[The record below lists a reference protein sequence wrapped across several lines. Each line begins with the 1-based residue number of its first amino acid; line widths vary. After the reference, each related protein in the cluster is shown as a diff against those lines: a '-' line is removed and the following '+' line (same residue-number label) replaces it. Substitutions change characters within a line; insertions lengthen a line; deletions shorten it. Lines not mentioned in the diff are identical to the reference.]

1 LNYFDSPEGRA
12 YYTRPM
18 PPAPADHID
27 AFLLAS
33 RGAALDRSFVLGD
46 LPRVAE
52 AGASDGKISAQLRF
66 LKVDS
71 HPAVD
76 GNLTGSLLMTCQRCW
91 GDVTVE
97 VAEPFELVIVP
108 SEKEAERVPEQY
120 DAVITDALHLDVRAL
135 IEEQVL
141 LALPLVARHADEQCA
156 PIELPPE
163 VGKPVAPSSEQQQTP
178 FANLRDLLG
187 KS

>member
-1 LNYFDSPEGRA
+1 
-12 YYTRPM
+12 M
-18 PPAPADHID
+18 PPAPADHVD

-46 LPRVAE
+46 LPRVSE
-52 AGASDGKISAQLRF
+52 AGASDGNISARLRF
-66 LKVDS
+66 LKIDS

-76 GNLTGSLLMTCQRCW
+76 GNLAGSLRLTCQRCC
-91 GDVTVE
+91 GEMTID
-97 VAEPFELVIVP
+97 VAEPFALVIVP

-120 DAVITDALHLDVRAL
+120 DAVIADALHLDVRAL

-156 PIELPPE
+156 PVELPSE
-163 VGKPVAPSSEQQQTP
+163 VGKPVAENSEQHQTP
-178 FANLRDLLG
+178 FSNLRDLLG

>member
-1 LNYFDSPEGRA
+1 
-12 YYTRPM
+12 M

-33 RGAALDRSFVLGD
+33 RGAVVDRSFVLGD
-46 LPRVAE
+46 VPRVAE
-52 AGASDGKISAQLRF
+52 AGASDGKISVQLRF
-66 LKVDS
+66 SKVDS

-76 GNLTGSLLMTCQRCW
+76 GKLAGSLSMTCQRCW
-91 GDVTVE
+91 GDVTIQI
-97 VAEPFELVIVP
+97 AEPFDLVIVP

-120 DAVITDALHLDVRAL
+120 DAVIADALHLDVRAL

-156 PIELPPE
+156 PVELPSE
-163 VGKPVAPSSEQQQTP
+163 VGKPVAENSEQHQTP